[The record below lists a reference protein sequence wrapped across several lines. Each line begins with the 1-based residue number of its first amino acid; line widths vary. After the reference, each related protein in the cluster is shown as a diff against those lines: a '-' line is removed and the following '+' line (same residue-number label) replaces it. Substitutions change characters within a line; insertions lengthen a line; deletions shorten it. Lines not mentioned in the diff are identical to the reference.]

1 MVHRRA
7 HIRREQAKG
16 DRGYSG
22 GAQGP
27 TAATITTMIR
37 VEDVRKN
44 LGMFSLRGVSL
55 EIERGEY
62 FVILGPTGSG
72 KTVLIECIAG
82 LYDVDGGK
90 VFIEGEDV
98 TGLPPER
105 RRVGYVPQDY
115 VLFPHLTVYENIA
128 FALRLQGWSEDKTRA
143 RVEELAEMLHI
154 GHLKER
160 HPQTL
165 SGGEQQRS
173 ALARALAFSPRVMLL
188 DEPLSALDEGT
199 RAELSVELARISD
212 ELHTTVIHVCHN
224 VEEAIDLG
232 DRIAIVRSGEVL
244 QVGTPA
250 EIFRHPESRFVA
262 RFVRSENIFPAQV
275 EEADGARKTLTLD
288 GGVKLWSEGRR
299 VEGRALAT
307 IRPEDITLSSG
318 PLDADNVIKGRL
330 KLVDDRG
337 RYLRLHVEGELAL
350 VAIVTRQAFQATGL
364 VEGDQVFAGFSA
376 EAVHLLAD
384 E

>member
-1 MVHRRA
+1 
-7 HIRREQAKG
+7 
-16 DRGYSG
+16 
-22 GAQGP
+22 
-27 TAATITTMIR
+27 MIR
-37 VEDVRKN
+37 IEDVRKN

-72 KTVLIECIAG
+72 KTVLLECIAG

-90 VFIEGEDV
+90 VFIEDEDV
-98 TGLPPER
+98 TDLPPER

-128 FALRLQGWSEDKTRA
+128 FALRLRGWDEAMTRG
-143 RVEELAEMLHI
+143 RVTELAEMLHI
-154 GHLKER
+154 GHLMER

-224 VEEAIDLG
+224 FEEAIDLG

-250 EIFRHPESRFVA
+250 EIFRHPNSRFVA

-275 EEADGARKTLTLD
+275 EATEGARKTLTLE
-288 GGVKLWSEGRR
+288 GGVKVLSEGAD
-299 VEGRALAT
+299 VEGQVLAT
-307 IRPEDITLSSG
+307 IRPEDIALSADR
-318 PLDADNVIKGRL
+318 LEADNIIRGRL
-330 KLVDDRG
+330 SRVDDRG
-337 RYLRLHVEGELAL
+337 RYLRLHVEGELPL

-364 VEGDQVFAGFSA
+364 AEGHQVYAGFSA

>member
-1 MVHRRA
+1 MVR
-7 HIRREQAKG
+7 I
-16 DRGYSG
+16 
-22 GAQGP
+22 
-27 TAATITTMIR
+27 
-37 VEDVRKN
+37 EDVRKN

-55 EIERGEY
+55 EVERGEY

-72 KTVLIECIAG
+72 KTVLLECIAG

-90 VFIEGEDV
+90 VFIAGDDV

-128 FALRLQGWSEDKTRA
+128 FALRLHGWSEDRTRG
-143 RVEELAEMLHI
+143 RVLELAEMLHI
-154 GHLKER
+154 GHLMER

-173 ALARALAFSPRVMLL
+173 ALAQALAFSPRVMLL

-212 ELHTTVIHVCHN
+212 ELNTTVIHVCHN
-224 VEEAIDLG
+224 FEEAIDLG

-250 EIFRHPESRFVA
+250 EIFRHPNSRFVA
-262 RFVRSENIFPAQV
+262 RFVRSENIFPAEV
-275 EEADGARKTLTLD
+275 DGTEGARRTLTLED
-288 GGVKLWSEGRR
+288 GVKLVSEGKGAA
-299 VEGRALAT
+299 GRALAT
-307 IRPEDITLSSG
+307 IRPEDITLSAG
-318 PLDADNVIKGRL
+318 PLERDNVIQGRL
-330 KLVDDRG
+330 SLVDDRG

-364 VEGDQVFAGFSA
+364 VEGDAVFAGFSA